1 MASAMRTA
9 PRVDYDA
16 IAHLYDG
23 QSHRAKAVDAELV
36 KFVAQRASSHRLSAL
51 DIACGT
57 GNQLVANRSIV
68 PEARLVG
75 LDRSLE
81 MLRRAQIKTS
91 DIDWIQADGAMLPF
105 PPGSFDFISCQF
117 GFHHVTDKAGMLH
130 AVFDVLREDGRFAMR
145 NLCPQEHP
153 DWLCYDYFPE
163 SYALDLEDFWPIET
177 IVATMERIGFAAVT
191 VEHEHLQ
198 FEQDMRAWLD
208 TVRRRDTNSQLL
220 TISDRAYEAGLRRP
234 ERELADDDA
243 RKVRT
248 DHLCLITIRGD
259 RKDANATPATRPSS
273 ARTAGTRR
281 SPHRGY

>member
-1 MASAMRTA
+1 MRTTR
-9 PRVDYDA
+9 RVDYDA

-23 QSHRAKAVDAELV
+23 QAHRAKAVDAELAM
-36 KFVAQRASSHRLSAL
+36 FVAQRAFPDRLSIL

-75 LDRSLE
+75 LDRSFE
-81 MLRRAQIKTS
+81 MLRRAQAKRS
-91 DIDWIQADGAMLPF
+91 DIAWLQADGAMLPF
-105 PPGSFDFISCQF
+105 QPESFDFISCQF
-117 GFHHVTDKAGMLH
+117 GFHHVPDKAGMLC
-130 AVFDVLREDGRFAMR
+130 AVFDVLRQDGHFAMR

-163 SYALDLEDFWPIET
+163 SHALDLEDFWPIET
-177 IVATMERIGFAAVT
+177 IVATMEKIGFAALT
-191 VEHEHLQ
+191 IEHEHLR
-198 FEQDMRAWLD
+198 FEQDMRVWLD

-220 TISDRAYEAGLRRP
+220 AISDRAYEAGLRRL
-234 ERELADDDA
+234 ERELADDGA

-259 RKDANATPATRPSS
+259 RKDASVTRAARPSS
-273 ARTAGTRR
+273 ARTAGRR
-281 SPHRGY
+281 R